1 MNTKIIRK
9 HFFFKGRV
17 QGVGF
22 RYRAQNAASLYSV
35 TGWVKN
41 LYDGSVEM
49 EAQGTEED
57 IDKVVQTLQDSYIL
71 LPVLRNSV
79 FVIVRVVIH
88 IFGFFPVFSVFLFLR
103 RFFVLRRFL
112 TSNKLLVDCKAT
124 YHLVKQICLHRK
136 LLCRSRTFLACSGVR
151 LYYRRNLI
159 NAGIDLLY
167 SLSLLCASR

>member
-57 IDKVVQTLQDSYIL
+57 IDKVVQPLQDSRYI
-71 LPVLRNSV
+71 
-79 FVIVRVVIH
+79 VINDMYVAARQPDPH
-88 IFGFFPVFSVFLFLR
+88 ETLFR
-103 RFFVLRRFL
+103 I
-112 TSNKLLVDCKAT
+112 KDE
-124 YHLVKQICLHRK
+124 Y
-136 LLCRSRTFLACSGVR
+136 
-151 LYYRRNLI
+151 
-159 NAGIDLLY
+159 
-167 SLSLLCASR
+167 

>member
-1 MNTKIIRK
+1 MNTNIIRK

-57 IDKVVQTLQDSYIL
+57 IDKVVQALQDSRYIVINDMYVADRQPDPPKTALSLVL
-71 LPVLRNSV
+71 LPLN
-79 FVIVRVVIH
+79 
-88 IFGFFPVFSVFLFLR
+88 
-103 RFFVLRRFL
+103 
-112 TSNKLLVDCKAT
+112 
-124 YHLVKQICLHRK
+124 
-136 LLCRSRTFLACSGVR
+136 RS
-151 LYYRRNLI
+151 Y
-159 NAGIDLLY
+159 
-167 SLSLLCASR
+167 

>member
-57 IDKVVQTLQDSYIL
+57 IDKVVQTLQDSRYIVINDMYVADRQPDPLDTLFRIHDEYSHKHPSCVIMQEGSVLYCCL
-71 LPVLRNSV
+71 L
-79 FVIVRVVIH
+79 
-88 IFGFFPVFSVFLFLR
+88 
-103 RFFVLRRFL
+103 
-112 TSNKLLVDCKAT
+112 
-124 YHLVKQICLHRK
+124 
-136 LLCRSRTFLACSGVR
+136 
-151 LYYRRNLI
+151 
-159 NAGIDLLY
+159 
-167 SLSLLCASR
+167 

>member
-1 MNTKIIRK
+1 MPGITNERKIIRK

-57 IDKVVQTLQDSYIL
+57 IDKVVQALQNSRYI
-71 LPVLRNSV
+71 
-79 FVIVRVVIH
+79 VINDMYVADRQPDLH
-88 IFGFFPVFSVFLFLR
+88 E
-103 RFFVLRRFL
+103 
-112 TSNKLLVDCKAT
+112 TSFRIKDE
-124 YHLVKQICLHRK
+124 Y
-136 LLCRSRTFLACSGVR
+136 
-151 LYYRRNLI
+151 
-159 NAGIDLLY
+159 
-167 SLSLLCASR
+167 

>member
-49 EAQGTEED
+49 EAQGMRR
-57 IDKVVQTLQDSYIL
+57 TL
-71 LPVLRNSV
+71 
-79 FVIVRVVIH
+79 
-88 IFGFFPVFSVFLFLR
+88 
-103 RFFVLRRFL
+103 
-112 TSNKLLVDCKAT
+112 TK
-124 YHLVKQICLHRK
+124 
-136 LLCRSRTFLACSGVR
+136 
-151 LYYRRNLI
+151 
-159 NAGIDLLY
+159 
-167 SLSLLCASR
+167 

>member
-1 MNTKIIRK
+1 MNTNIIRK

-57 IDKVVQTLQDSYIL
+57 IDKVVQALQDSCYI
-71 LPVLRNSV
+71 
-79 FVIVRVVIH
+79 VINDMYVADRQPDPH
-88 IFGFFPVFSVFLFLR
+88 E
-103 RFFVLRRFL
+103 
-112 TSNKLLVDCKAT
+112 TSFRIKDE
-124 YHLVKQICLHRK
+124 Y
-136 LLCRSRTFLACSGVR
+136 
-151 LYYRRNLI
+151 
-159 NAGIDLLY
+159 
-167 SLSLLCASR
+167 

>member
-1 MNTKIIRK
+1 MNTNIIRK

-57 IDKVVQTLQDSYIL
+57 IRRDRKDNKSDRRY
-71 LPVLRNSV
+71 
-79 FVIVRVVIH
+79 FV
-88 IFGFFPVFSVFLFLR
+88 PDEY
-103 RFFVLRRFL
+103 
-112 TSNKLLVDCKAT
+112 T
-124 YHLVKQICLHRK
+124 
-136 LLCRSRTFLACSGVR
+136 
-151 LYYRRNLI
+151 
-159 NAGIDLLY
+159 
-167 SLSLLCASR
+167 CA

>member
-1 MNTKIIRK
+1 MNTNIIRK

-57 IDKVVQTLQDSYIL
+57 IDKVVQTLQDRSEE
-71 LPVLRNSV
+71 R
-79 FVIVRVVIH
+79 RV
-88 IFGFFPVFSVFLFLR
+88 G
-103 RFFVLRRFL
+103 
-112 TSNKLLVDCKAT
+112 KE
-124 YHLVKQICLHRK
+124 
-136 LLCRSRTFLACSGVR
+136 CRL
-151 LYYRRNLI
+151 
-159 NAGIDLLY
+159 
-167 SLSLLCASR
+167 

>member
-49 EAQGTEED
+49 EAQALG
-57 IDKVVQTLQDSYIL
+57 KTL
-71 LPVLRNSV
+71 
-79 FVIVRVVIH
+79 
-88 IFGFFPVFSVFLFLR
+88 
-103 RFFVLRRFL
+103 
-112 TSNKLLVDCKAT
+112 TK
-124 YHLVKQICLHRK
+124 
-136 LLCRSRTFLACSGVR
+136 
-151 LYYRRNLI
+151 
-159 NAGIDLLY
+159 
-167 SLSLLCASR
+167 

>member
-22 RYRAQNAASLYSV
+22 RV

-57 IDKVVQTLQDSYIL
+57 IDKVVQTLQDSRYI
-71 LPVLRNSV
+71 
-79 FVIVRVVIH
+79 VINDMYVADRQPDPH
-88 IFGFFPVFSVFLFLR
+88 ETLFR
-103 RFFVLRRFL
+103 I
-112 TSNKLLVDCKAT
+112 KDE
-124 YHLVKQICLHRK
+124 Y
-136 LLCRSRTFLACSGVR
+136 
-151 LYYRRNLI
+151 
-159 NAGIDLLY
+159 
-167 SLSLLCASR
+167 